1 MNKNNL
7 TAKIFS
13 SSTIEVPDID
23 DSITGAV
30 VESLETQYLGGLCT
44 SARVFV
50 PRDVTTAWA
59 VKEMQRIAVFNGLR
73 MIWEGK
79 IAEIANVIDGDRQGN
94 RLECVG
100 QTATL
105 FNRTWQKIWA
115 DQRLTEAAWV
125 QQQIGDGD
133 DEANID
139 RMNRIGVGPH
149 RILWG
154 NGEVCAAFRY
164 TMPTGQT
171 IKRIKATLTN
181 REAAG
186 GNWITRV
193 YDPVGAATLFSE
205 TGDGVTTATDH
216 TLATPRQYIEFQFV
230 SNANQNPNG
239 ATYGRM
245 SAVMVYSET
254 GDITPT
260 SIMKNIRALVTDI
273 NSDESKIATNALVL
287 EPFMTQ
293 NRESLLNLSSRVA
306 AFGDGSYNPWAW
318 YLDLSYKA
326 SSPDGKPVL
335 VFEQYP
341 VLTSYDYAIRIDEEN
356 LVPPIEFKRAI
367 IGSVANWIVVQ
378 YRDELDNRDI
388 VITPDDDANLKD
400 TTSIAAWG
408 QQELVVNVGTATATT
423 AKNYARR
430 VLAYRKDPKYRVA
443 GPINVRGWIRL
454 SGGNEIPACEIRA
467 GKRIKVENYLSDKVG
482 VTNAGLTSIITATS
496 YDPATET
503 NSLTLSVPDN
513 LAVYLAQRSLR

>member
-1 MNKNNL
+1 MSNDL
-7 TAKIFS
+7 TVKIYS
-13 SSTIEVPDID
+13 SGTTEVPNVD
-23 DSITGAV
+23 DSIVNAI
-30 VESLETQYLGGLCT
+30 VESLEKQYLGGLCT

-50 PRDVTTAWA
+50 PRDVTRAWP
-59 VKEMQRIAVFNGLR
+59 VKEMQRIAVYNGLR

-79 IAEIANVIDGDRQGN
+79 ISEISNVVDGDRQGC

-105 FNRTWQKIWA
+105 FNRTWQKVWA
-115 DQRLTEAAWV
+115 DQRLTDAVWV
-125 QQQIGDGD
+125 RQAQGDHD
-133 DEANID
+133 NMANID
-139 RMNRIGVGPH
+139 RVGRVGVGPQV
-149 RILWG
+149 RAWSTNDI
-154 NGEVCAAFRY
+154 VAAFRY
-164 TMPTGQT
+164 TMPTGET

-181 REAAG
+181 RENG
-186 GNWITRV
+186 QDWITRI
-193 YDPVGAATLFSE
+193 YDPVGTATLFSE

-216 TLATPRQYIEFQFV
+216 TLATPRQYVEFQFV
-230 SNANQNPNG
+230 SNANQTPTI
-239 ATYGRM
+239 AYGRM
-245 SAVMVYSET
+245 STVMVYSET
-254 GDITPT
+254 GGITPT
-260 SIMKNIRALVTDI
+260 SIMKNIRAFITDL
-273 NSDESKIATNALVL
+273 NSDESKIATNALTL
-287 EPFMTQ
+287 EPFMT
-293 NRESLLNLSSRVA
+293 NGRESLLSIAARVA

-341 VLTSYDYAIRIDEEN
+341 ALTSYDYAIRIDEKN
-356 LVPPIEFKRAI
+356 LVPPIEFKRSI

-378 YRDELDNRDI
+378 YRDELDNRDV

-400 TTSIAAWG
+400 TTSIATWG

-430 VLAYRKDPKYRVA
+430 VLAYKKDPKYRVA
-443 GPINVRGWIRL
+443 GPINVKGWIRT
-454 SGGNEIPACEIRA
+454 SGGNEIPACEISP
-467 GKRIKVENYLSDKVG
+467 GKRLKVENYLSDKVG

-496 YDPATET
+496 YKPETET